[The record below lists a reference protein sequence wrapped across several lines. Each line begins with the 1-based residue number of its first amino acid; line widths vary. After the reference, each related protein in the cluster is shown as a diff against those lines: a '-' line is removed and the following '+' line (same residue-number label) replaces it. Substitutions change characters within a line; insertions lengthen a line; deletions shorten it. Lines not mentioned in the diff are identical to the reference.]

1 MRHPIAFVMAA
12 AATALPASSAS
23 AWTRPGHMVAAAIAY
38 DELMRDDPRLV
49 AEMLRLLA
57 AHPDPG
63 PFQVAIDR
71 SEGAERDRR
80 LFLQMARWPD
90 DIRGGSHDHPTWHY
104 RLLPVADAGA
114 AAPAALT
121 KGSGVEAL
129 ALNLSVARDPRA
141 SAADRAVALC
151 WILHLVADFHQPL
164 HSVERI
170 DPAWPQGD
178 EGGSKVFVRDQISGK
193 PVSLHWFWDDSISR
207 DGTAAAAFAKAKDL
221 EARFPRAR
229 FTTELSRPIARADAS
244 RWLDESHDL
253 AVTLAYRSD
262 APRATSPETATQPGL
277 AYRRAVEQAAEQRL
291 TLSGYRLADLLREI
305 LTDSVR
311 PPDTPTDRQR

>member
-12 AATALPASSAS
+12 AAIALPAASAS

-38 DELMRDDPRLV
+38 DELMREDPRLV
-49 AEMLRLLA
+49 TEILRLLA

-71 SEGAERDRR
+71 TEGAERDRR

-90 DIRGGSHDHPTWHY
+90 DVRGGSHDHPTWHY
-104 RLLPVADAGA
+104 RLIPIADVGA
-114 AAPAALT
+114 ATPAASA

-141 SAADRAVALC
+141 PAADRAVALC

-164 HSVERI
+164 HSAERVG
-170 DPAWPQGD
+170 PAWPQGD

-207 DGTAAAAFAKAKDL
+207 DGSAAAAFAKARDL
-221 EARFPRAR
+221 NARFPRAR
-229 FTTELSRPIARADAS
+229 FAAQLSPPVARADAS
-244 RWLDESHDL
+244 SRWLGESHDL
-253 AVTLAYRSD
+253 AATLGYRPD
-262 APRATSPETATQPGL
+262 GPRATSPETAVPPAP
-277 AYRRAVEQAAEQRL
+277 AYLQAVEQAAEQRL
-291 TLSGYRLADLLREI
+291 ALSGYRLADLLKHT
-305 LTDSVR
+305 LASS
-311 PPDTPTDRQR
+311 RQ

>member
-1 MRHPIAFVMAA
+1 MRHPIPLVMAV
-12 AATALPASSAS
+12 ATIALPATSAT

-38 DELMRDDPRLV
+38 DELMRDDPGLV

-71 SEGAERDRR
+71 TEGAERDRR

-90 DIRGGSHDHPTWHY
+90 DVRGGSHDHPTWHY

-114 AAPAALT
+114 PPPAASS

-141 SAADRAVALC
+141 RAADRAVALC

-164 HSVERI
+164 HSAERVG
-170 DPAWPQGD
+170 PAWPQGD
-178 EGGSKVFVRDQISGK
+178 EGGSKVFLRDHISGK
-193 PVSLHWFWDDSISR
+193 PVSLHWFWDDSVNR
-207 DGTAAAAFAKAKDL
+207 DGSAATAFAKARDL
-221 EARFPRAR
+221 MARFPRAR
-229 FTTELSRPIARADAS
+229 FAAELSHPAAHADAS
-244 RWLDESHDL
+244 SRWLGESHKL
-253 AVTLAYRSD
+253 AVTLGYQSD
-262 APRATSPETATQPGL
+262 APRATTPETAAPPAP
-277 AYRRAVEQAAEQRL
+277 AYLQAVEQAAEQRL
-291 TLSGYRLADLLREI
+291 ALSGYRLADLLKHT
-305 LTDSVR
+305 LTSR
-311 PPDTPTDRQR
+311 RQ